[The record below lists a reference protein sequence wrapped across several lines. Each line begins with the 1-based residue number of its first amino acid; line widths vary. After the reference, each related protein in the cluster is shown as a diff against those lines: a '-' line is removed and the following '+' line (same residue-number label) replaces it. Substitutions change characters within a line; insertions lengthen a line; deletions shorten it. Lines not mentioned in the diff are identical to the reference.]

1 MDTMVSNIGERVVV
15 ALEAAGYAEST
26 MGQYRKSLRY
36 LALLA
41 QKQAGVYSP
50 GLGAEFASM
59 TTSPRTGMFSAQRR
73 SDYGRLVRLFDGYLL
88 TGRVDLS
95 TKKRGGVGMVR
106 SPRISPRYWPRGRRR
121 WSNVAWRWPRGVPM
135 VMRPATTFSIWRAP
149 G

>member
-1 MDTMVSNIGERVVV
+1 MDTMVSNIGRRVVL

-73 SDYGRLVRLFDGYLL
+73 SDYGRLVRLFDEKARWGW
-88 TGRVDLS
+88 GWSAVRGFHRVIGLVVEGDGV
-95 TKKRGGVGMVR
+95 TWPGGGH
-106 SPRISPRYWPRGRRR
+106 
-121 WSNVAWRWPRGVPM
+121 AKCL
-135 VMRPATTFSIWRAP
+135 
-149 G
+149 

>member
-1 MDTMVSNIGERVVV
+1 MDTMVSNIGGRVVV

-95 TKKRGGVGMVR
+95 TKKRGGGGDGPQ
-106 SPRISPRYWPRGRRR
+106 SEDFTALLAS
-121 WSNVAWRWPRGVPM
+121 WSKEM
-135 VMRPATTFSIWRAP
+135 E
-149 G
+149 